1 MNKRFILYC
10 CMFLLV
16 ISSVLALE
24 LPKNLQLISDYNN
37 TRIQSLSLL
46 IAFLGGILSLLSP
59 CVLPLLPAFF
69 AFTFKESKNITKM
82 TFVFFLGLASVFV
95 LFGVL
100 FSFIGTILSDY
111 RFLITLFAGIII
123 LIFGIITMFGNGFS
137 FMNFNYKPKNSIWS
151 VFVFGVLFSVGFTP
165 CIGPIL
171 SAILI
176 ASTTFSSTVYSAFLL
191 FSYSLGF
198 ILPLF
203 ILSFFYDKYHLEKNI
218 IFRGKEFNFAG
229 FTFHTHKF
237 IAGLL
242 LIILGIIYIIDRG
255 TYLANT
261 INPFNIK
268 ELFYLYNDKVFNS
281 GINSVYGNIIGA
293 VLIILVLF
301 IIIYFI
307 KRDKK

>member
-1 MNKRFILYC
+1 M
-10 CMFLLV
+10 
-16 ISSVLALE
+16 
-24 LPKNLQLISDYNN
+24 
-37 TRIQSLSLL
+37 
-46 IAFLGGILSLLSP
+46 
-59 CVLPLLPAFF
+59 
-69 AFTFKESKNITKM
+69 
-82 TFVFFLGLASVFV
+82 
-95 LFGVL
+95 
-100 FSFIGTILSDY
+100 
-111 RFLITLFAGIII
+111 
-123 LIFGIITMFGNGFS
+123 
-137 FMNFNYKPKNSIWS
+137 
-151 VFVFGVLFSVGFTP
+151 
-165 CIGPIL
+165 
-171 SAILI
+171 
-176 ASTTFSSTVYSAFLL
+176 
-191 FSYSLGF
+191 
-198 ILPLF
+198 F